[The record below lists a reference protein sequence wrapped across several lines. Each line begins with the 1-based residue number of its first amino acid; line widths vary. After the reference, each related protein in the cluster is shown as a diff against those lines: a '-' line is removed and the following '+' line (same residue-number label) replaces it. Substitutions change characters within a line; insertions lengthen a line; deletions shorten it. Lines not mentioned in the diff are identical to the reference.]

1 MAYFDCPV
9 STGANPD
16 MKKVK
21 SYLLMLNQQLQ
32 HCFQSIDPEDNFT
45 AESLLKYK
53 ETDESIAQLE
63 VGMSGFISLFK
74 SLRDDV
80 ESSIKVLNGQIYLK
94 VSAKELCSEISMTT
108 DTITVRTGSLIIE
121 TTNFKLRAD
130 GSAEFRCV

>member
-45 AESLLKYK
+45 AESL
-53 ETDESIAQLE
+53 
-63 VGMSGFISLFK
+63 
-74 SLRDDV
+74 
-80 ESSIKVLNGQIYLK
+80 
-94 VSAKELCSEISMTT
+94 
-108 DTITVRTGSLIIE
+108 SLIHI
-121 TTNFKLRAD
+121 
-130 GSAEFRCV
+130 